1 MAMKSLDRKIFGTLF
16 FSIFAAVT
24 GVGIVVPLLPVYAHD
39 LGAGGLYI
47 GLIFG
52 SFSLSR
58 TVFIP
63 YFGSRS
69 DLRGRKPFIVIG
81 LFCYA
86 LVSAGFM
93 MVDAVGPII
102 ALRFFQGI
110 ASAMMMPVIQA
121 YVGDITPP
129 GREGTV
135 MGLFNLSMFMGLS
148 FGPLMGGFIKDRF
161 SLDAAFMA
169 MGILS
174 LGGFFLSLILLPA
187 RHTERVVKKGATAI
201 DWRRLLADKGILSLV
216 FFRIAYT
223 AGIGIIWGFLPV
235 LADTELGLSGSAIGL
250 LIMLGVFVSGVLQV
264 PMGALADRVSKT
276 LLLVCGG
283 LVVAVA
289 ISSYRYSQSLT
300 GLLLGSLAFGIGG
313 GIAMPSLMA
322 VAVVKGSR
330 LGAMGSVMGIITM
343 AHSFGMLGGSL
354 LAGILMDF
362 YNLRLSFT
370 AGAALMLVAVVFV
383 FFCRRELD
391 IKGPAPPLK
400 ESPIDPIG

>member
-1 MAMKSLDRKIFGTLF
+1 MKSLDRKIFGTLF

-39 LGAGGLYI
+39 LGASGLYI

-63 YFGSRS
+63 YFGRRS
-69 DLRGRKPFIVIG
+69 DLRGRKPFIVVG
-81 LFCYA
+81 LFSYA
-86 LVSAGFM
+86 LVSVGFM
-93 MVDAVGPII
+93 LVDAVGPII

-129 GREGTV
+129 GKEGTV

-161 SLDAAFMA
+161 NLDAAFMA

-174 LGGFFLSLILLPA
+174 LVGFSLSLFLLPA
-187 RHTERVVKKGATAI
+187 RHTERVVKKGAAPFH
-201 DWRRLLADKGILSLV
+201 WRRLLSDKEILSLV
-216 FFRIAYT
+216 FFRMAYT
-223 AGIGIIWGFLPV
+223 ACIGVIWGFLPV
-235 LADTELGLSGSAIGL
+235 MADTELGLSGSAIGF
-250 LIMLGVFVSGVLQV
+250 LIMLSVFISGVLQV
-264 PMGALADRVSKT
+264 PMGVMADRASKA
-276 LLLVCGG
+276 LLMVFGG
-283 LVVAVA
+283 LVVAAAVY
-289 ISSYRYSQSLT
+289 SYRYSQGFA
-300 GLLLGSLAFGIGG
+300 GLLMGSIGFGIGG

-330 LGAMGSVMGIITM
+330 LGAMGSVMGLITM

-354 LAGILMDF
+354 LAGLLMDF
-362 YNLRLSFT
+362 YSLRLSFT
-370 AGAALMLVAVVFV
+370 AGAVLMLMAVVSV
-383 FFCRRELD
+383 VLCRRDLD
-391 IKGPAPPLK
+391 VQGPAPSLD

>member
-1 MAMKSLDRKIFGTLF
+1 MDRKIFGTLF

-39 LGAGGLYI
+39 LGASGIYI

-81 LFCYA
+81 LLSYA
-86 LVSAGFM
+86 LVSVGFM
-93 MVDAVGPII
+93 LVDAVGPII
-102 ALRFFQGI
+102 VLRFFQGI

-129 GREGTV
+129 GKEGTV

-174 LGGFFLSLILLPA
+174 LGGFALSLVLLPP
-187 RHTERVVKKGATAI
+187 RNTERVVKKGAVAI

-235 LADTELGLSGSAIGL
+235 LADTELGLSGSTIGF

-264 PMGALADRVSKT
+264 PMGVLADRASKT

-300 GLLLGSLAFGIGG
+300 GLLLGSIGFGFGG

-322 VAVVKGSR
+322 VAVVKGNR
-330 LGAMGSVMGIITM
+330 LGAMGSVMGLITM

-370 AGAALMLVAVVFV
+370 AGAALMLMAVVFV
-383 FFCRRELD
+383 FLCRHELD
-391 IKGPAPPLK
+391 IKGPVPSLDK
-400 ESPIDPIG
+400 SPIDPIG